1 MEKRNRKSAV
11 KISPEEEKELLRL
24 VRAHNTP
31 RKMALRANIIL
42 AAAHGESNVA
52 IAREFHTSRPTVILW
67 QKRFKEKGFD
77 GLKDI
82 PKPPHASRIKEEKIQ
97 QIIATTLSKP
107 ENATQWSTRTL
118 AEKMGV
124 SHMTVQRI
132 WSKANLQPHRVESF
146 KYSNDPELVAK
157 VTDVVGL
164 YLHPPEKAMVLSVD
178 EKSQIQA
185 LDRTQPLLPMRPGQV
200 ERHTHDYK
208 RHGTTCLFAA
218 LNVIE
223 GNVIGKC
230 QSRHRHQEFL
240 KFLRLIER
248 QTPKEKDIHM
258 ILDNYS
264 THKHPDVKKWFH
276 KHPRYHLHF
285 TPTSASW
292 MNQVETWFS
301 ILTRRQIRHGAFK
314 SVTDLVEAI
323 EKYISAHNQSPR
335 PFVWTKSA
343 EQILAKAIHCKDIAV
358 TGH

>member
-1 MEKRNRKSAV
+1 MEKRNRKAAV
-11 KISPEEEKELLRL
+11 KISPEEERELLSL

-42 AAAHGESNVA
+42 AAAHVESNVA

-67 QKRFKEKGFD
+67 QKRFNEKGID

-82 PKPPHASRIKEEKIQ
+82 PKPPRASRIKEEKIQ

-118 AEKMGV
+118 AEKTGV

-132 WSKANLQPHRVESF
+132 WSKTNLQPHRVESF
-146 KYSNDPELVAK
+146 KYSSDPKLVAK

-218 LNVIE
+218 LNVTE

-248 QTPKEKDIHM
+248 QTPKEKEIHM

-264 THKHPDVKKWFH
+264 THKHPEVKEWFH

-301 ILTRRQIRHGAFK
+301 ILTRRQIRRGAFK
-314 SVTDLVEAI
+314 SVKDLVEAI
-323 EKYISAHNQSPR
+323 EKYIAAHNQSPR

-343 EQILAKAIHCKDIAV
+343 EQILAKAINCKDVSV